1 MTKIFTS
8 LVGRRCRAAQEFRA
22 ERQLCPT
29 TMEKVFVLLLNP
41 AAIRQAIRQGA

>member
-8 LVGRRCRAAQEFRA
+8 LVGRRCRAAHEFRA

-29 TMEKVFVLLLNP
+29 TMVMIFVLRSLPPN
-41 AAIRQAIRQGA
+41 